1 MELWGLGTG
10 ETQHERA
17 GRSQGRLQELQPGQ
31 GKDGPATNCDREA
44 CRQKGWGGPFRVQ
57 LHMCSL
63 WDIQIW
69 GQATGY
75 MSLEFRTEV
84 QVEIEMWESPA
95 YGSYLESRNWKRSPS
110 RDIDRKRSQALKPS
124 IVKRSRRWGEISKGW
139 TSKTR
144 KTRFLEAEQWT
155 GFKEESTID
164 YWMQLMSQG
173 GRGRGRSTCT

>member
-1 MELWGLGTG
+1 MRHNTRELEEARDVSRSFSLGKGRMDLPPTVTERPVDRRVG
-10 ETQHERA
+10 GDHSEFSFTCARFETYKFEV
-17 GRSQGRLQELQPGQ
+17 
-31 GKDGPATNCDREA
+31 K
-44 CRQKGWGGPFRVQ
+44 
-57 LHMCSL
+57 
-63 WDIQIW
+63 
-69 GQATGY
+69 QATGY

-155 GFKEESTID
+155 GFKESTID